1 MNRQRLLL
9 LFLIVIVVTVAVA
22 AVVAIRL
29 RGSGLP
35 ARAGEHSLPGLEAA
49 VEVRWDRW
57 GVPHVAAASEVDAA
71 AALGWIHANDRLT
84 QMELGRRAAFG
95 RLSEI
100 LGRATLEADVY
111 FRTLRL
117 GATATAMTA
126 GVSPGTR
133 RQLEA
138 YAAGVNAWLSE
149 RGTDLPP
156 GLRLLGVEP
165 DPWQPVHSV
174 AFALLMAVDLSFWNG
189 RPEEERFQ
197 WLRAFGLDGVREL
210 LGAPEIRVHEE
221 ILALARSGRTRQ
233 AAARGELDLTAPGSN
248 NWAVGPSRTAAGR
261 AILAND
267 PHLGLHLPSVWYQ
280 VQMRAP
286 GYQVAGMTLPG
297 APGVVLG
304 RGPHLAWAFT
314 NTMLDDHDVFF
325 ERLDE
330 SGERYLRDGAWQ
342 PLEVEEAVI
351 AIRGGERHSLRLR
364 RTDLGPLLEADAE
377 AGLPARSLAWTAYE
391 AGDPLAALRGLSQAA
406 TVAEVTAAIAGYV
419 CPAQNLVVAF
429 ASGDLLYT
437 VLGRVPD
444 RKPEAVDPGE
454 WGRLPSPAWDS
465 ASAWAGL
472 RPRGD
477 NPTVRA
483 PAGDRLVTAN
493 HDIRPPGYAPSL
505 VADFFPPH
513 RADRIAELIDRRNDW
528 DALGFGGLQTDV
540 VSLYARDVVTALA
553 DEYEGD
559 AGRAYETLSSW
570 DFEMALTGPAALYAL
585 VERQLLQEIFG
596 DEAASHGLDP
606 FADRNML
613 WRLLRGDISPR
624 WLDDVTTPDPESRRE
639 IFGRALASAWNEGR
653 ERWGDDVSRWD
664 YGWLHTL
671 TLRHRLDK
679 VPLFGAWARRG
690 PWEMVGSA
698 TTVAAFGARWDGGRQ
713 RVTYGPS
720 MRWVV
725 DWSRPEQ
732 ALAALPGG
740 QSGHPADV
748 HYDDRMAPYLAGEL
762 QLAPWSLAAI
772 AAATVSTLTLTPP
785 AGE

>member
-1 MNRQRLLL
+1 MNRQRLLV
-9 LFLIVIVVTVAVA
+9 LFLILITAAAAVA
-22 AVVAIRL
+22 GFVAIRL

-35 ARAGEHSLPGLEAA
+35 ARAGEHSLAGLGAA

-57 GVPHVAAASEVDAA
+57 GVPYIDAASEADAA

-100 LGRATLEADVY
+100 LGRATLDADVY

-117 GATATAMTA
+117 GETATAMAA
-126 GVSPGTR
+126 GVAPRSR

-138 YAAGVNAWLSE
+138 YAAGVNAWLAE
-149 RGTDLPP
+149 RGKDLPP

-165 DPWQPVHSV
+165 EPWRPVDSV

-189 RPEEERFQ
+189 RPEEERYA
-197 WLRAFGLDGVREL
+197 WLGAFGVEGVAEL
-210 LGAPEIRVHEE
+210 LGAPELRVDDE
-221 ILALARSGRTRQ
+221 IVAMARQDRERR
-233 AAARGELDLTAPGSN
+233 AAGGGLDLAAPGSN
-248 NWAVGPSRTAAGR
+248 NWAVGPGRTAAGR

-280 VQMRAP
+280 AQMRAP
-286 GYQVAGMTLPG
+286 GYEVAGMTLPG

-330 SGERYLRDGAWQ
+330 SGERYLRDGGWQ
-342 PLEVEEAVI
+342 PLEVEDQVI
-351 AIRGGERHSLRLR
+351 AIRGGETQPLRLR
-364 RTDLGPLLEADAE
+364 RTDLGPLLEADDE
-377 AGLPARSLAWTAYE
+377 AGLPARSLAWAAYE
-391 AGDPLAALRGLSQAA
+391 AGDPLAALRDLSQAA
-406 TVAEVTAAIAGYV
+406 TVEKATAAIEPYV

-429 ASGDLLYT
+429 ASGELLYT
-437 VLGRVPD
+437 VIGRVPN
-444 RKPEAVDPGE
+444 RKPEAADPGE
-454 WGRLPSPAWDS
+454 WGRLPSPAWDP
-465 ASAWAGL
+465 AAAWDGL
-472 RPRGD
+472 RPRQT
-477 NPTVRA
+477 NPVVTA
-483 PAGDRLVTAN
+483 PADGRLVTAN
-493 HDIRPPGYAPSL
+493 HDIRPPGYPESL
-505 VADFFPPH
+505 VADFFSPH
-513 RADRIAELIDRRNDW
+513 RADRIAALLDARDDW
-528 DALGFGGLQTDV
+528 DAAGFAKLQTDV
-540 VSLYARDVVTALA
+540 VSLYAREVVAALA
-553 DEYEGD
+553 DDYEGD
-559 AGRAYETLSSW
+559 AGRAYEALSSW
-570 DFEMALTGPAALYAL
+570 DYEMALKGPAALYAL
-585 VERQLLQEIFG
+585 LERQLLQGVFG
-596 DEAASHGLDP
+596 DEAVHFGLDP

-613 WRLLRGDISPR
+613 WRLLRGAMSPA
-624 WLDDVTTPDPESRRE
+624 WLDDVTTAAVESRHE
-639 IFGRALASAWNEGR
+639 IFARALAAAWKEGSG
-653 ERWGDDVSRWD
+653 RWGDDVAGWD

-671 TLRHRLDK
+671 TLRHRLDA

-725 DWSRPEQ
+725 DWSRPG
-732 ALAALPGG
+732 AAFAALPGG

-762 QLAPWSLAAI
+762 QEAPWSPEAVATAA
-772 AAATVSTLTLTPP
+772 VSTMTLTPD
-785 AGE
+785 AGD